1 MVIQSVDTCK
11 DLAYWIV
18 QSSQG
23 DVNITYIIGV
33 WKTICYGY
41 RWGKRES
48 PERINIDGAK

>member
-11 DLAYWIV
+11 DLAYWIF

-33 WKTICYGY
+33 WKTISYGY

-48 PERINIDGAK
+48 QERINIDGAK